1 MKIGDKVRYKI
12 NGHIG
17 IIVEIGILIG
27 VDFSIIPGQFHNKYW
42 NLDIL
47 PQKTGYKIVTQDLEL
62 LDEQIN
68 IKKRFLKVSND

>member
-27 VDFSIIPGQFHNKYW
+27 VDFSIIPGQFHNKY
-42 NLDIL
+42 
-47 PQKTGYKIVTQDLEL
+47 
-62 LDEQIN
+62 
-68 IKKRFLKVSND
+68 